1 MSETMWW
8 MCDVKVCRTTLRL
21 KLWARSEHEARLKVE
36 RMYQVATIENLA
48 MTDNSGLIPFAKSQL
63 AAAAAAHCA

>member
-1 MSETMWW
+1 MWW

-21 KLWARSEHEARLKVE
+21 KLWARSEPEARAKVE

-48 MTDNSGLIPFAKSQL
+48 MTDNTAFIPFAKSHL
-63 AAAAAAHCA
+63 AAAAHCS